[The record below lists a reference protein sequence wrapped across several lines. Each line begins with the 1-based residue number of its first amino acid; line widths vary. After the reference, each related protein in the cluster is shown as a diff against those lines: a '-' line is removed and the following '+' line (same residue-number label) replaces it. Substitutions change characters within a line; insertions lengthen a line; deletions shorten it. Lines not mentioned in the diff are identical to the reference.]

1 MTRYSAFLSY
11 SHADHAVARWLHHAL
26 ETYRLPK
33 KLVGTATPL
42 GPAPRRL
49 APVFRD
55 RDELPVSGNLG
66 DELRAALAAAGHLI
80 VLCSE
85 RSAKSQWVN
94 EEVLAFKR
102 VHGDARVFALIIDG
116 EPGDPTRECFPPAL
130 RFHMG
135 PQGVLTTEPSE
146 PIAADIRPGKDGR
159 RLAHLKLMAGLT
171 GLPLDALAR
180 RDAARRQRRLAWIAT
195 GAVAVA
201 VLTLGLAAYALLQRR
216 EADRARA
223 AAEAQRR
230 TAEASLDFLI
240 GTFQIANPATENP
253 RTITAITLIHRVSDR
268 VKVELRSQP
277 AVSARLLRAT
287 GDIYLNLGLMKES
300 ERDFEVALARE
311 PKFGEMR
318 ALTLA
323 RLARVVR
330 RKGNVKRATRL
341 LVEAERAYDTKT
353 ISSRPVTAL
362 LLEEEAQLAQLRN
375 DFTGAVTA
383 FEQAVKIYEQSA
395 GDHRLDIA
403 RTLKDEGFSLS
414 AIKEYR
420 RSDLTLARAEHLYT
434 AVYGSD
440 HIKVAN
446 VIQNRALVALS
457 AGRPDVAERLIAR
470 ALKVYARV
478 LEPDHPEQMNA
489 ALLQGR
495 IAHASHR
502 LPQAVDAF
510 ARAATI
516 SERLFGP
523 FNSNTGDATF
533 YEAQALADQGSYD
546 KALRALRRT
555 SLAYDSAY
563 GLDDSDQA
571 ELLATRA
578 QILRAAGQNE
588 LSKRDCSAAIAMRV
602 RLNPRDSE
610 LGAVRAKCA
619 ALAADPP
626 RVSLLFH

>member
-26 ETYRLPK
+26 ETYRLPR

-66 DELRAALAAAGHLI
+66 DELRAALAVAGHLI

-85 RSAKSQWVN
+85 RSARSQWVN

-102 VHGDARVFALIIDG
+102 LHGDARVFALIIDG

-171 GLPLDALAR
+171 GLPLDALAQ

-287 GDIYLNLGLMKES
+287 GDIYLNLGLLKES

-311 PKFGEMR
+311 PAFGETR
-318 ALTLA
+318 AMTLA

-330 RKGNVKRATRL
+330 RMGNVKRAARL
-341 LVEAERAYDTKT
+341 LDQAEQTYDAR
-353 ISSRPVTAL
+353 SVSALPLTAL
-362 LLEEEAQLAQLRN
+362 VTEERAQLAQFDGKAL
-375 DFTGAVTA
+375 V
-383 FEQAVKIYEQSA
+383 AVKLLQRAAAIYTGLGKE
-395 GDHRLDIA
+395 RRIELA
-403 RTLKDEGFSLS
+403 RTLKDEGVALTVLKS
-414 AIKEYR
+414 YR
-420 RSDLTLARAEHLYT
+420 QADAVLARSQQLFID
-434 AVYGSD
+434 VYGPN
-440 HIKVAN
+440 HIRTAN
-446 VIQNRALVALS
+446 VLQDRAFAAFS
-457 AGRPDVAERLIAR
+457 AGHLADAQRLIAR
-470 ALKVYARV
+470 AVFIYSHVIEAN
-478 LEPDHPEQMNA
+478 HPENANA
-489 ALLQGR
+489 ALLEGR
-495 IAHASHR
+495 IAHSANNLALASR
-502 LPQAVDAF
+502 SLK
-510 ARAATI
+510 RA
-516 SERLFGP
+516 SEINENLFGT
-523 FNSNTGDATF
+523 NHYTVGDDNF
-533 YEAQALADQGSYD
+533 YLARVLSDQGLYEDAILALKRTKRAYDAAYGSYD
-546 KALRALRRT
+546 P
-555 SLAYDSAY
+555 
-563 GLDDSDQA
+563 DQA
-571 ELLATRA
+571 ELLLTRA
-578 QILRAAGQNE
+578 QTLRAAGRRKDSAE
-588 LSKRDCSAAIAMRV
+588 DCSAAIAMRV